1 MSKSEKFRHNTTVK
15 YKENMLVVY
24 NELGFEE
31 VLLCEPENILSVEEI
46 EEQPRRNF
54 GCYYLKDKPLFFTPP
69 NRSIFKINFVYSI
82 EGKNVSLPNV
92 IILKIFE
99 LMDKSEN
106 RELSAVVLEYLNS
119 VADNY
124 KRSIIL
130 YRNTGV
136 NQRFFTLAKIDEI
149 IKHLE
154 SLKVN

>member
-1 MSKSEKFRHNTTVK
+1 
-15 YKENMLVVY
+15 MLVVY

-31 VLLCEPENILSVEEI
+31 VLLCEPENILSVEEA
-46 EEQPRRNF
+46 EAQPRRNF
-54 GCYYLKDKPLFFTPP
+54 GCHYLKGTSLFFTPP

-82 EGKNVSLPNV
+82 EAKNVAFPHV
-92 IILKIFE
+92 IISKIFE
-99 LMDKSEN
+99 LMDESES
-106 RELSAVVLEYLNS
+106 RELSASALEYLNS
-119 VADNY
+119 IADNY

-136 NQRFFTLAKIDEI
+136 NQRFFTVGKIDEI

>member
-1 MSKSEKFRHNTTVK
+1 
-15 YKENMLVVY
+15 MLVVY

-31 VLLCEPENILSVEEI
+31 VLLCEPENILSVEEV
-46 EEQPRRNF
+46 ETQPRRNF
-54 GCYYLKDKPLFFTPP
+54 GCHYLKGTPLFFTPP
-69 NRSIFKINFVYSI
+69 NRSIFKINFIYSI
-82 EGKNVSLPNV
+82 EAKNVSFPHV
-92 IILKIFE
+92 IISKIFE

-106 RELSAVVLEYLNS
+106 RELSAVALEYLNS
-119 VADNY
+119 IADNY

-136 NQRFFTLAKIDEI
+136 NQRFFTVGKIDEI